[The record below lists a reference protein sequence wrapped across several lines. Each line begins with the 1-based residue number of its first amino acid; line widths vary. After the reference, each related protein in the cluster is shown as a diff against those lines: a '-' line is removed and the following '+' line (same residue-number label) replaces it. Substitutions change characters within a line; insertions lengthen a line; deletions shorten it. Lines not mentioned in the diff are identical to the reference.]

1 VGRQPSGAVRN
12 AVASAAPTSA
22 RNAASQDHRSGLDL
36 AKVMVSIKIFPSD
49 IVADM
54 NGLKQTITKSLEGK
68 ATIYKFDEEPVAFGL
83 VALIV
88 HILMPEEASGIM
100 DEIEG
105 RLKSIDGISE
115 VEVLV
120 SRRIAQT

>member
-1 VGRQPSGAVRN
+1 M
-12 AVASAAPTSA
+12 
-22 RNAASQDHRSGLDL
+22 
-36 AKVMVSIKIFPSD
+36 AKVMVSLKIFPSD

-83 VALIV
+83 VALV
-88 HILMPEEASGIM
+88 AHILMPEEASGVM
-100 DEIEG
+100 DEVER
-105 RLKSIDGISE
+105 RLKSISGISE

-120 SRRIAQT
+120 SRRIA

>member
-1 VGRQPSGAVRN
+1 MWRN
-12 AVASAAPTSA
+12 NHLALREVPRLRPPLQVPEMRLLRTIEG
-22 RNAASQDHRSGLDL
+22 DYL
-36 AKVMVSIKIFPSD
+36 AKVMVSLKIFPSD

-54 NGLKQTITKSLEGK
+54 SGLKQTITKSLEGK

-88 HILMPEEASGIM
+88 HILMPEDASGIM

-120 SRRIAQT
+120 SRR

>member
-1 VGRQPSGAVRN
+1 
-12 AVASAAPTSA
+12 
-22 RNAASQDHRSGLDL
+22 L
-36 AKVMVSIKIFPSD
+36 AKVMVSLKIFPSD
-49 IVADM
+49 IVGDM
-54 NGLKQTITKSLEGK
+54 NGLKKTITKTLEGK

-105 RLKSIDGISE
+105 RLKSIKGISE

-120 SRRIAQT
+120 SRRIA

>member
-1 VGRQPSGAVRN
+1 L
-12 AVASAAPTSA
+12 A
-22 RNAASQDHRSGLDL
+22 R
-36 AKVMVSIKIFPSD
+36 VMVSLKIFPSD

-54 NGLKQTITKSLEGK
+54 NGLKETIKESLEGK

-83 VALIV
+83 IALIV
-88 HILMPEEASGIM
+88 HILIPEEASGTM
-100 DEIEG
+100 DEVER

-120 SRRIAQT
+120 SRRIA

>member
-1 VGRQPSGAVRN
+1 M
-12 AVASAAPTSA
+12 A
-22 RNAASQDHRSGLDL
+22 R
-36 AKVMVSIKIFPSD
+36 VMVSLKIFPSD

-54 NGLKQTITKSLEGK
+54 NGLKETIKESLQGK

-83 VALIV
+83 IALIV
-88 HILMPEEASGIM
+88 HILIPEEASGTM
-100 DEIEG
+100 DEVER

-120 SRRIAQT
+120 SRRIA

>member
-1 VGRQPSGAVRN
+1 
-12 AVASAAPTSA
+12 
-22 RNAASQDHRSGLDL
+22 
-36 AKVMVSIKIFPSD
+36 MVSLKIFPSD

-54 NGLKQTITKSLEGK
+54 NGLKDNVKKSLEGK

-83 VALIV
+83 VALV
-88 HILMPEEASGIM
+88 AHILMPEEASGIM

-105 RLKSIDGISE
+105 RLKAIDGISE

-120 SRRIAQT
+120 SRRIA